1 MPAPRLRCARLYTWG
16 CRCLIH
22 DPRPHAIYIC
32 AAIRSVQAMRC
43 IQLQKVADRAPS
55 LPYKVAMEQA
65 PHILFVEDDA
75 DIRTLVADFLA
86 QNGYRMSVAR
96 DGRELDRTLEVSR
109 IDLVILDIMLPKE
122 DGLSLC
128 RRIRATSD
136 VPIIMLTARGS
147 EIDRVVGLEMGA
159 DDYLTKPFSTHELLA
174 RIRALLRRAN
184 LARAPRERR
193 PASSLSF
200 SGWKLDL
207 GARRLQS
214 ADGAAVPLTGG
225 GFYLLAAFCEH
236 PRRILTREQLLD
248 LTRGRAAALFD
259 RSIDIQVSRLRRKIE
274 ENPKEPALIQ
284 TVRAGGY
291 IFAAEVVATCS
302 LYCAGFVRPVGA
314 VRSLASSCSG
324 CFCPR
329 RWRPCFTWCSSPIG
343 RKCCGPSSRSPKSPW
358 WFGCWSPCR
367 RHSARI
373 LPGFGAIRNFAS
385 RMALPIRRRRRLG
398 RPTRP
403 AHPIRREPPT
413 PRCVRNCKQPCT
425 VQATRSR

>member
-1 MPAPRLRCARLYTWG
+1 VRHHISGGIP
-16 CRCLIH
+16 IV
-22 DPRPHAIYIC
+22 DEAIC
-32 AAIRSVQAMRC
+32 CV
-43 IQLQKVADRAPS
+43 QLQNFPDCAPG
-55 LPYKVAMEQA
+55 LPYNVIMEQT

-75 DIRTLVADFLA
+75 DIRSLVADFLVK
-86 QNGYRMSVAR
+86 NGYRMSVAG
-96 DGRELDRTLEVSR
+96 DGRELDRTLEVSQ

-184 LARAPRERR
+184 LARAPREQR
-193 PASSLSF
+193 PASLSF

-214 ADGAAVPLTGG
+214 ADGAAVPLSGG
-225 GFYLLAAFCEH
+225 EFELLVAFCEH
-236 PRRILTREQLLD
+236 PRRVLTREQLLD

-274 ENPKEPALIQ
+274 ENPKDPVLIQ

-291 IFAAEVVATCS
+291 IFAAEVVAT
-302 LYCAGFVRPVGA
+302 
-314 VRSLASSCSG
+314 
-324 CFCPR
+324 
-329 RWRPCFTWCSSPIG
+329 
-343 RKCCGPSSRSPKSPW
+343 
-358 WFGCWSPCR
+358 
-367 RHSARI
+367 
-373 LPGFGAIRNFAS
+373 
-385 RMALPIRRRRRLG
+385 
-398 RPTRP
+398 
-403 AHPIRREPPT
+403 
-413 PRCVRNCKQPCT
+413 
-425 VQATRSR
+425 

>member
-1 MPAPRLRCARLYTWG
+1 
-16 CRCLIH
+16 
-22 DPRPHAIYIC
+22 
-32 AAIRSVQAMRC
+32 MRC

-75 DIRTLVADFLA
+75 DIRTLVADFLT

-184 LARAPRERR
+184 LARAPREHR

-200 SGWKLDL
+200 SGWRLDL

-214 ADGAAVPLTGG
+214 ADGAAVPLTTGE
-225 GFYLLAAFCEH
+225 FELLVAFCEH

-291 IFAAEVVATCS
+291 IFAAEVVA
-302 LYCAGFVRPVGA
+302 A
-314 VRSLASSCSG
+314 
-324 CFCPR
+324 
-329 RWRPCFTWCSSPIG
+329 
-343 RKCCGPSSRSPKSPW
+343 
-358 WFGCWSPCR
+358 
-367 RHSARI
+367 
-373 LPGFGAIRNFAS
+373 
-385 RMALPIRRRRRLG
+385 
-398 RPTRP
+398 
-403 AHPIRREPPT
+403 
-413 PRCVRNCKQPCT
+413 
-425 VQATRSR
+425 

>member
-1 MPAPRLRCARLYTWG
+1 
-16 CRCLIH
+16 
-22 DPRPHAIYIC
+22 
-32 AAIRSVQAMRC
+32 
-43 IQLQKVADRAPS
+43 
-55 LPYKVAMEQA
+55 MEQT

-75 DIRTLVADFLA
+75 DIRSLVADFLT
-86 QNGYRMSVAR
+86 QNGYRMSVGR

-128 RRIRATSD
+128 RRIRAASD
-136 VPIIMLTARGS
+136 VPIIMLTARVT

-184 LARAPRERR
+184 LARAPREQR
-193 PASSLSF
+193 PASLSF

-225 GFYLLAAFCEH
+225 EFELLVAFCEH

-274 ENPKEPALIQ
+274 DNPKDPTLIQ

-291 IFAAEVVATCS
+291 IFAADVA
-302 LYCAGFVRPVGA
+302 
-314 VRSLASSCSG
+314 
-324 CFCPR
+324 
-329 RWRPCFTWCSSPIG
+329 
-343 RKCCGPSSRSPKSPW
+343 
-358 WFGCWSPCR
+358 
-367 RHSARI
+367 
-373 LPGFGAIRNFAS
+373 
-385 RMALPIRRRRRLG
+385 
-398 RPTRP
+398 
-403 AHPIRREPPT
+403 
-413 PRCVRNCKQPCT
+413 
-425 VQATRSR
+425 AT